1 MIILGVDP
9 GLANTGWG
17 VISYDGKTLRPVS
30 YGVIQTESKE
40 GEVRRIFTI
49 AEDIGT
55 IAEKY
60 GVDTASI
67 EDIYFNQNITTAIPV
82 AKVIGAI
89 VHKLTSMSIDCHIY
103 NPREIKLGVV
113 GIGNADKNQVQ
124 DMVKRILRLKE
135 IPRPDHAADALA
147 DCICHVTHNSTKFQ

>member
-67 EDIYFNQNITTAIPV
+67 EDIYFNQNISTAIPV

-89 VHKLTSMSIDCHIY
+89 VHKLTSMSI
-103 NPREIKLGVV
+103 
-113 GIGNADKNQVQ
+113 
-124 DMVKRILRLKE
+124 
-135 IPRPDHAADALA
+135 
-147 DCICHVTHNSTKFQ
+147 